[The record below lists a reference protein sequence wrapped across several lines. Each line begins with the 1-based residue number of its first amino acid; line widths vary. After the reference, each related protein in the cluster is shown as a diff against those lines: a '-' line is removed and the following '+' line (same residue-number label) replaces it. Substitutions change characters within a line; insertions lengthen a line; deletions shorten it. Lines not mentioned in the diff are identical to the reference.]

1 MLEKLTSS
9 DFAPLLNQNFQISAE
24 GMETVTAV
32 LIDLTELG
40 SEPGEDDIANRR
52 AFSLVFR
59 IPGDTDTF
67 LPQQIY
73 QVSHDNLGS
82 LDIFLVPLG
91 PDKVGMKYEAMFT

>member
-1 MLEKLTSS
+1 MLENLTSA
-9 DFAPLLNQNFQISAE
+9 DFAPLVNQGFQISAE
-24 GMETVTAV
+24 GMESVTAV
-32 LIDLTELG
+32 LIDLSELG
-40 SEPGEDDIANRR
+40 SEPGKDDIATRR

-59 IPGDTDTF
+59 IAGDTY

-73 QVSHDNLGS
+73 KVEHEKLGG